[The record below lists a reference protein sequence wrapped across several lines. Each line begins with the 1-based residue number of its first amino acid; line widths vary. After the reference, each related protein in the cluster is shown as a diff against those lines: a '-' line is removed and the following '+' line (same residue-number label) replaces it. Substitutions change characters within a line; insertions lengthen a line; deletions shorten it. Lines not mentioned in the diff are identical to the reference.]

1 MASAFSARSK
11 PWYKKKGK
19 NPKGDRYVH
28 VEGEP
33 KHWEL
38 SESLKQHFG
47 ANNPP
52 ERKNLEFLIG
62 LGNKIEHR
70 HLPDLDPGLYGECQ
84 AALLNLEE
92 MLTSQFG
99 ARYAL
104 CDQLAVSLQF
114 TQIIEEGSE
123 ETCHSCCKKRKGVR
137 SKNFVVGYLLQLSTA
152 RSTRLMS
159 F

>member
-62 LGNKIEHR
+62 LRNKIEHR

-104 CDQLAVSLQF
+104 SDQLAVSLQF
-114 TQIIEEGSE
+114 TQIIPGE
-123 ETCHSCCKKRKGVR
+123 KKKAAKKLATAAAKSVKEYVRKISWWVTFFNSR
-137 SKNFVVGYLLQLSTA
+137 QHEVIV
-152 RSTRLMS
+152 
-159 F
+159 

>member
-62 LGNKIEHR
+62 LRNKIEHR

-104 CDQLAVSLQF
+104 SDQLAVSLQF
-114 TQIIEEGSE
+114 TQIIPGEKSYRRDAYGRKCFEACRVTTASWRFEEPSL
-123 ETCHSCCKKRKGVR
+123 R
-137 SKNFVVGYLLQLSTA
+137 
-152 RSTRLMS
+152 
-159 F
+159 